1 MFRRRRPLLR
11 AAAIGGGAYVAGRH
25 VARQSAARD
34 QAEDDQNARLAYLEQ
49 QAVIAQPVPVAAGP
63 APTAPASAVSIP
75 EQLDQLATLRRQ
87 GTLSDDEFTTAKA
100 RLLSS

>member
-1 MFRRRRPLLR
+1 
-11 AAAIGGGAYVAGRH
+11 
-25 VARQSAARD
+25 
-34 QAEDDQNARLAYLEQ
+34 LEQ
-49 QAVIAQPVPVAAGP
+49 QAVIVQPVPVPASP

-75 EQLDQLATLRRQ
+75 EQLDQLATLHGQ